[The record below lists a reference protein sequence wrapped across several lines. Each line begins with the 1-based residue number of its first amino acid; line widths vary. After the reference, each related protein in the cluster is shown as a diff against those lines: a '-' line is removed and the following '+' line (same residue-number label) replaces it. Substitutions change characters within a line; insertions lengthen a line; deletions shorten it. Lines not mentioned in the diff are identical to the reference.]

1 MWPLLST
8 NLSNTPSVTPSNTP
22 SATPSSRPIP
32 TTIFTGYEPSMA
44 IQGQPFYGGLQ
55 IRANGNPIIVN
66 GLVVNIYVD
75 GNYEGQAAQ
84 GIVTAQGQFLPTTN
98 TIGMT
103 YTLPGLSV
111 GTHAVTLVFL
121 GNAQYASSSET
132 LTFIIE
138 AAPTPTPTPNAN
150 RNPNGDP
157 HAGSHSQISE
167 SRVAGVST
175 FGLVRLQRSARACR
189 SVHIR

>member
-1 MWPLLST
+1 
-8 NLSNTPSVTPSNTP
+8 
-22 SATPSSRPIP
+22 
-32 TTIFTGYEPSMA
+32 MA

-111 GTHAVTLVFL
+111 GTHAVTFVFL

-157 HAGSHSQISE
+157 RAGSHSQISE
-167 SRVAGVST
+167 SRVAGVRMVR
-175 FGLVRLQRSARACR
+175 FGALATLGACVQISSY
-189 SVHIR
+189 SVEWITCSVSIIE